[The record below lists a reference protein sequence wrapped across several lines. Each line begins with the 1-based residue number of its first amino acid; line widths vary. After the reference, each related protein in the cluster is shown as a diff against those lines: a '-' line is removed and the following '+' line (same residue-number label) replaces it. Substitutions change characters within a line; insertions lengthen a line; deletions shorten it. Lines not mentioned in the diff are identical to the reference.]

1 MRINRENTSIVGGSR
16 MRHGLRKLAVKLQR
30 LTNWTDGQDLVEYAL
45 IISLFS
51 IAAVVSSQK
60 VALTVTTIFTNVSTN
75 LA

>member
-1 MRINRENTSIVGGSR
+1 MHKNLGNTSIVGGHR
-16 MRHGLRKLAVKLQR
+16 MRTGLRELAVKLQR
-30 LTNWTDGQDLVEYAL
+30 LATWADGQDLVEYSL

-60 VALTVTTIFTNVSTN
+60 IALAITTIFTNVSTN